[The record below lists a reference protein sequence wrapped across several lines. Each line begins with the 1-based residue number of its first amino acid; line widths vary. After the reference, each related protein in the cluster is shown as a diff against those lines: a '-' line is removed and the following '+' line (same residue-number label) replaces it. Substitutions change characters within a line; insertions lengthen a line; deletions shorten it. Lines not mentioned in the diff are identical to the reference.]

1 MKSFNYPSPVMGLLG
16 RVIVGLLPFAPKFI
30 VSWVAKR
37 YIAGENL
44 EQALSAMRRISVEG
58 SCFTIDVLGEEVRTM
73 DETNFFVNEYALL
86 LDAISSEGLDANI
99 SVKPTAFGLLIDR
112 KKALDRIE
120 SLVRNAQGL
129 GIFVCLDMEDSR
141 ITDATLEVLFT
152 MHDRGLSNVGVAIQG
167 RLHRTIADI
176 GEITSRLGSN
186 SDIRVCKGI
195 YLEPDSIAYTS
206 YSEIV
211 EATSEAVNEAISKG
225 AYVAIAS
232 HDGPVIDNALRTLD
246 KFGMGPGKGDSRPLK
261 PQKRK
266 SKGEGYEFQFLLG
279 VKGDIRRRLTSQGHR
294 TRVYLPYGTRWY
306 EYSMRRLRENPE
318 VAWHVTK
325 ALLLPWTNRR

>member
-1 MKSFNYPSPVMGLLG
+1 MGMLAG
-16 RVIVGLLPFAPKFI
+16 AIVRLLPFAPKFI

-37 YIAGENL
+37 YVAGESL
-44 EQALSAMRRISVEG
+44 EQALSVISRISVEG

-73 DETNFFVNEYALL
+73 EETVFFEEEYDMVLAS
-86 LDAISSEGLDANI
+86 ISSLALDANI
-99 SVKPTAFGLLIDR
+99 SIKPTAFGLLIDR
-112 KKALDRIE
+112 EAALSKIE
-120 SLVRNAQGL
+120 SLVRRADGL
-129 GIFVCLDMEDSR
+129 GIFVRLDMEDSR
-141 ITDATLEVLFT
+141 VTDDTLEVLFR
-152 MHDRGLSNVGVAIQG
+152 MHELGLSNVGVAIQG
-167 RLHRTIADI
+167 RLHRTIDDI
-176 GEITSRLGSN
+176 RQITSKLGPD

-195 YLEPDSIAYTS
+195 YLESESIAHTG

-211 EATSEAVNEAISKG
+211 DATSEAVTEAISNG

-232 HDGPVIDNALRTLD
+232 HDDPVIENSLRSLN
-246 KFGMGPGKGDSRPLK
+246 KFGLGPGRGDPREVRP
-261 PQKRK
+261 PKREG
-266 SKGEGYEFQFLLG
+266 KGEGYEFQFLLG
-279 VKGDIRRRLTSQGHR
+279 VKGDIRRSLNSQGHR

>member
-1 MKSFNYPSPVMGLLG
+1 MGVLASA
-16 RVIVGLLPFAPKFI
+16 IVRLLPFAPKFI

-37 YIAGENL
+37 YVAGESL
-44 EQALSAMRRISVEG
+44 EQALSVISRISAEG

-73 DETNFFVNEYALL
+73 GETDFFENEYGMVLES
-86 LDAISSEGLDANI
+86 ISSLGVDANI
-99 SVKPTAFGLLIDR
+99 SIKPTAFGLLIDR
-112 KKALDRIE
+112 GEALSKIE
-120 SLVRNAQGL
+120 SLVRRADEL
-129 GIFVCLDMEDSR
+129 GIFVRLDMEDSR
-141 ITDATLEVLFT
+141 VTDDTLEVLFR
-152 MHDRGLSNVGVAIQG
+152 MHKLGLSNVGVAIQG
-167 RLHRTIADI
+167 RLHRTIDDI
-176 GEITSRLGSN
+176 REITSTLGPD

-195 YLEPDSIAYTS
+195 YLEPDSIAHVS

-211 EATSEAVNEAISKG
+211 KATSEAVNQAISNG

-232 HDGPVIDNALRTLD
+232 HDGPIIDNSLRMLNE
-246 KFGMGPGKGDSRPLK
+246 FGLGPGKDDPRPVR
-261 PQKRK
+261 PPKREG
-266 SKGEGYEFQFLLG
+266 KGEGYEFQFLLG
-279 VKGDIRRRLTSQGHR
+279 VKGDIRRRLNSSGHR